1 MHSYAQVSCDL
12 VLRFYILRLK
22 ETVVFKYYVTHSKL
36 IVICISNLERVL
48 LVSVFRSVRKIAK
61 NRLFAS
67 SYLSVFP
74 HETTRLPLDRFS

>member
-22 ETVVFKYYVTHSKL
+22 ETVVFKYYVTYRKV

-48 LVSVFRSVRKIAK
+48 LVSVFRRVRKITK
-61 NRLFAS
+61 NRRLAS

-74 HETTRLPLDRFS
+74 HGMTRLPLDRFS